1 MLLTSLPRRT
11 SNGSRPVA
19 LCPPSRALAAHVE
32 HHVADPLERRAA
44 GVPGV
49 EQLWSALIGTAARRD
64 AQAALLHADLCGAGG
79 PLDEELFTALV
90 LPRAQGGGGGGG
102 GGGGAAD
109 VADAFALF
117 DADGD
122 GAVSAADLDD
132 VLRRVRVKPPH
143 VAALSCLTEGR
154 LSGAD
159 FAALLA
165 RGPLHPPRR

>member
-1 MLLTSLPRRT
+1 MRCRGARPGPAGPR
-11 SNGSRPVA
+11 VW
-19 LCPPSRALAAHVE
+19 RADW
-32 HHVADPLERRAA
+32 DPRA
-44 GVPGV
+44 
-49 EQLWSALIGTAARRD
+49 RD
-64 AQAALLHADLCGAGG
+64 AAQAASLHAELCGAGGG